1 MQKTRYILILSL
13 ILIVPNLP
21 AQQLDQVGKKDAVK
35 INGGLNVN
43 QVYRTNAASGIDPYA
58 LVVTGNLSASL
69 YGMSIPLSFAWSN
82 NQWTYTQPFNQFS
95 ISPSY
100 KWATLHLGYS
110 SMSFSPYS
118 LSGHTFAGAG
128 VDLTPS
134 DKFKFS
140 AMHGRLRKGL
150 PGDSAMGFDPQY
162 RRMGSGFK
170 TTYTFKS
177 GEVGVHLFYG
187 EDDTNK
193 PADRIDSLGITP
205 KENLVLGSTF
215 MVRPFQRLT
224 IRGEMSVTSLSHDR
238 RISSATDWDGA
249 ATFRYHTA
257 KSDVA
262 WSTAYGSL
270 GAGIEYV
277 EPGYETLGAYYTV
290 NDFVNYTF
298 NLATVLLRGKVS
310 LAGSIGIRETNLDK
324 QSDTDQKDVI
334 QNINVGFNPGERFN
348 MNLSYSNF
356 YNYTHVRTL
365 IEETNTHTDYELLD
379 TLQFTQINEN
389 INLSANWQ
397 MKKTETDKHSL
408 NGNLNFQQATQNQ
421 SDVAENADSRFINAS
436 GGYMWAR
443 PQQNLSLGINMNYSR
458 NKATSGVGEAYG
470 PVLFVRKSHFDKT
483 WRNSLSLS
491 WNGTYMDQVSTGNVM
506 TARLGSNYTLKKKH
520 LLNLS
525 MAYSHRERNGDSNGY
540 LTATLGYSYRFG
552 WPKKENKNT
561 SNQETR

>member
-1 MQKTRYILILSL
+1 MQKVNYILTLLFLLSYPV
-13 ILIVPNLP
+13 IS
-21 AQQLDQVGKKDAVK
+21 AQQLDQVGNKGALQM
-35 INGGLNVN
+35 NGGLNVN
-43 QVYRTNAASGIDPYA
+43 QVYRTNTSSGIDPYA
-58 LVVTGNLSASL
+58 LVVTGNVSASI
-69 YGMSIPLSFAWSN
+69 YGMSIPVSFSWSN
-82 NQWTYTQPFNQFS
+82 NHWTYTQPFNQFS

-140 AMHGRLRKGL
+140 AMYGRLRKGL
-150 PGDSAMGFDPQY
+150 PGDSAAGFDPQY
-162 RRMGSGFK
+162 RRIGSGFK
-170 TTYTFKS
+170 TSYSFKK
-177 GEVGVHLFYG
+177 GEIGIHLFYG
-187 EDDTNK
+187 EDDTEK
-193 PADRIDSLGITP
+193 PAERIDSLGITP

-224 IRGEMSVTSLSHDR
+224 VRGELSVTSLSHDR

-249 ATFRYHTA
+249 ATFRYHAA
-257 KSDVA
+257 KSDIA

-298 NLATVLLRGKVS
+298 NMATVLLRGKVS
-310 LAGSIGIRETNLDK
+310 VAGSLGIRETNLDN

-334 QNINVGFNPGERFN
+334 QNINVGFNPGEKFN

-365 IEETNTHTDYELLD
+365 FEETNTHTDYELLD
-379 TLQFTQINEN
+379 TLRFTQINEN
-389 INLSANWQ
+389 ISLSANWL
-397 MKKTETDKHSL
+397 MKKTETTKHSL

-421 SDVAENADSRFINAS
+421 SDVQENADSRFINAS
-436 GGYMWAR
+436 GGYLWTR
-443 PQQNLSLGINMNYSR
+443 PKQALSLGVNMNYSR
-458 NKATSGVGEAYG
+458 NKSTAGIGEAYG
-470 PVLFVRKSHFDKT
+470 PVFFLRKSYFDKT
-483 WRNSLSLS
+483 WRNSLSVS
-491 WNGTYMDQVSTGNVM
+491 WNGTYMDQKSTGNVI

-520 LLNLS
+520 MLNLS
-525 MAYSHRERNGDSNGY
+525 LAYSHRERNGDTNGY